1 MILLQITAEDLRL
14 PGFDSGTLV
23 YLVYFLLF
31 IIIFLLFLQWR
42 LKKETKAKA
51 LQNRFM
57 QSMMHVELTKPQ
69 YDAMGIYFARLSRDE
84 KKAIL
89 DSRKHFAA
97 SLHRYLLSSTQ
108 IMAQDAIESFAK
120 IFPDKNSLIE
130 IKSLADLRLDEMCA
144 LEIQGKAAL
153 VSVVEIKGNEAHLRL
168 EDRNPVL
175 DSNAVLSVYRA
186 KLGGYFLHG
195 KVRRIAQGNLIFE
208 HEGPIDFRADH
219 HFMCR
224 HVLDLELTPWHGF
237 SARASNDPSTEAE
250 LTGETLH
257 ARTQLF
263 SDRALII
270 HFAEEV
276 PAWVLRRQEY
286 WKMVLYLEGESIE
299 SRARIIHYKEG
310 ITTLY
315 LVRLLDVTPE
325 NREKLSAFIQKNQ
338 PEPEKF

>member
-23 YLVYFLLF
+23 YLVYFLFF
-31 IIIFLLFLQWR
+31 IILVLLFLQWR

-51 LQNRFM
+51 LANRFM
-57 QSMMHVELTKPQ
+57 RSMMHVELTAPQ
-69 YDAMGIYFARLSRDE
+69 FNAMGVYFARLSRDE
-84 KKAIL
+84 KTAIL
-89 DSRKHFAA
+89 NSRKHFAV
-97 SLHRYLLSSTQ
+97 SLHRYLLSATE
-108 IMAQDAIESFAK
+108 IRPQDAIESFAK

-144 LEIQGKAAL
+144 LDIQGKAAL
-153 VSVVEIKGNEAHLRL
+153 VSVIEVKENEAHLRL

-175 DSNAVLSVYRA
+175 DSDAVLSVYRA

-195 KVRRIAQGNLIFE
+195 KVRRSAQGNLVFT

-224 HVLDLELTPWHGF
+224 QTLDLDLTPWHSLAE
-237 SARASNDPSTEAE
+237 SAASDPTVEAE

-263 SDRALII
+263 SDRALVI

-286 WKMVLYLEGESIE
+286 WKMVLHLEGEPIE

-310 ITTLY
+310 VITLY
-315 LVRLLDVTPE
+315 LVRLLDLTPE
-325 NREKLSAFIQKNQ
+325 SREKLSAFIQKNQ
-338 PEPEKF
+338 PEPERF